1 MLKTIAEVKSIL
13 ASDAPYYKDY
23 KYIKHCIKTY
33 LDHNQ
38 GSLSFTETAMRHTG
52 YDFPSPVVEAV
63 YMAIGSRTEISE
75 IKDYTFEGLMIKEK
89 RKKDKKRINDGLLK
103 LAKEKKDEKRIK
115 AEINDGLLKFMNEQ
129 NNIIKNNKEQ
139 TEKVLTNYF
148 MGYDAVEYSDKTLGY
163 QLNPQMVILTKIKET
178 ELKCSFVFI
187 GTNVMKQKVYTFVN
201 YTAEDIIKSLH
212 EQICNVLQVL

>member
-13 ASDAPYYKDY
+13 ANDAPYYKDY
-23 KYIKHCIKTY
+23 KYIKQCVKTY

-38 GSLSFTETAMRHTG
+38 GSLSLTETEMRHTG
-52 YDFPSPVVEAV
+52 YDFPASVVEAV
-63 YMAIGSRTEISE
+63 SMAIGSSETEISVPL
-75 IKDYTFEGLMIKEK
+75 KGYTFGGLMEK
-89 RKKDKKRINDGLLK
+89 
-103 LAKEKKDEKRIK
+103 EKRIK
-115 AEINDGLLKFMNEQ
+115 DEINGGLLKFINEK
-129 NNIIKNNKEQ
+129 NNIIKSNKEQ

-187 GTNVMKQKVYTFVN
+187 GTNKIKQKAYAFVN
-201 YTAEDIIKSLH
+201 YTAEDIIKNLH